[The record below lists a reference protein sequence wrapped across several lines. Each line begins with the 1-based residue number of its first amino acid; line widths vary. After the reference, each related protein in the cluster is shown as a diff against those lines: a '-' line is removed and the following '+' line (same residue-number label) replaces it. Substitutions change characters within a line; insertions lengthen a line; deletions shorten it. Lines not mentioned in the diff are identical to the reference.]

1 MPWQTPLCTRLSLY
15 LSLSLSASLSL
26 KGVWDT
32 GVAQMFVPT
41 KAAKPVRLAPDQRA
55 YDAQQLDKVGLL

>member
-1 MPWQTPLCTRLSLY
+1 
-15 LSLSLSASLSL
+15 
-26 KGVWDT
+26 
-32 GVAQMFVPT
+32 MFVPT